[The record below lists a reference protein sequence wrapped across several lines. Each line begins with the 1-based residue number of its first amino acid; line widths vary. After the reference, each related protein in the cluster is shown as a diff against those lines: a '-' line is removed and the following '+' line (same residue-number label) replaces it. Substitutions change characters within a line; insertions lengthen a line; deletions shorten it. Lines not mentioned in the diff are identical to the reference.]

1 MSAHTGRC
9 FRAWRRLVARR
20 AKHGIRLTIPVRQ
33 KVPLALRPFLNAVDN
48 RQVRAGFDQMQ
59 LALVKYAQHQAMI
72 GHRPQG
78 R

>member
-9 FRAWRRLVARR
+9 FRSWRRTKAR
-20 AKHGIRLTIPVRQ
+20 KFKQGVPWDFPIRQ
-33 KVPLALRPFLNAVDN
+33 GVPLALRPFMTGIDG
-48 RQVRAGFDQMQ
+48 RQRHAGPQQMA
-59 LALVKYAQHQAMI
+59 LAITRYAQHNAMI